1 MITHTLMTPSKN
13 TEAVRLLTGNEACA
27 LAAIACGM
35 RFYAGYPIT
44 PSSEIAEY
52 LAKLLPKHG
61 GVFIGMEDEIAS
73 MGAIIGASLTGAK
86 SMTATSGPGF
96 SLMQENIGFASMA
109 EVPCVVV
116 NVMRG
121 GPSTGLPTLPAQ
133 GDVMQARWGTHGD
146 HPIIALTPYSV
157 RETYDLTIRAFNL
170 SEKYR
175 VPVILLLDETIGH
188 VNEKVE
194 IPDISAYEIVDRTQ
208 PTCPPEEYL
217 PFEHTESGVPPM
229 ANFGTG
235 YRYHVT
241 GLSHD
246 ETGFQTNDN
255 AEIEKLLLRLHRKI
269 DIARD
274 DIVEADAYLMD
285 DAEIG
290 IVAYGSAARASR
302 EAIRTARVQGIKV
315 GMLRPRTLWPFM
327 DKEIQAY
334 AEQIRTWIVPEMNL
348 GQIAHEVECALRG
361 KGVVHRV
368 NRVDGCLIEPPQIL
382 AKIKEVC

>member
-1 MITHTLMTPSKN
+1 MPTTTN
-13 TEAVRLLTGNEACA
+13 NEAVRLLTGNEACA

-52 LAKLLPKHG
+52 LSKLLPQRG

-96 SLMQENIGFASMA
+96 SLMQENIGYASMA

-170 SEKYR
+170 SEKFR

-194 IPDISAYEIVDRTQ
+194 IPSADEIEIIDRTQ
-208 PTCPPEEYL
+208 PTCPPEEYR

-255 AEIEKLLLRLHRKI
+255 EEIEKLLLRLHRKI

-274 DIVEADAYLMD
+274 EIVEADAYMMD

-290 IVAYGSAARASR
+290 IVAYGSSARSSR
-302 EAIRTARVQGIKV
+302 EAIRVAREQGIKV
-315 GMLRPRTLWPFM
+315 GMLRPRTLWPFI

-348 GQIAHEVECALRG
+348 GQIAHEVEWALRG
-361 KGVVHRV
+361 KGVVQKV

-382 AKIKEVC
+382 AKIKEAC